1 MPKDKE
7 RHGVPWSGGCRKK
20 GCVLPL
26 NHSGPCKKGAIEE
39 EDYEVEYIAD
49 ERSVGKRIEY
59 LVKWRGWPS
68 ADNTWEPRE
77 SLLDTCAKG
86 LLVWE
91 RLRERGWGRGKHG
104 EAAEKKRLR
113 GEISREIEAE
123 EKEKAIA
130 AKEAEKEKAI
140 AAKEAEKAKER
151 EAAQQQREADKARR
165 AAEKEAAR
173 REREG
178 ARDAARAL
186 KAAAAARRGAER
198 LERARAHQAS
208 VASWWDADAG
218 QEEGDGAVAG
228 REEAGAAR
236 RPKRPRERSE
246 RGGLHL
252 VTLPMA
258 SVLLRPA
265 CVLHG
270 CGGEGVRCTE
280 AQARG
285 GGKHASPGKQTAP
298 GKQGSPG
305 RSTTQDSPARGR
317 SEPGS
322 TALRCTRCGTTWQSS
337 WWATYLE
344 RASTLEQAS
353 NLERASTLEGASS
366 LEGPSSLTSERASHS
381 EEVGSDMSGMRAGGV
396 GACGVGTGCA
406 KAAEAEAGPLGR
418 GSDEVARSCAE
429 AARRCGEA
437 PLPKSKRPTLI
448 DKVPSKQP
456 VPDEKGPKQL
466 QPNEKGPKQLPRSPR
481 LKELPPPA
489 AASPRSN
496 APKEKAPSP
505 LPRSNQLP
513 RSPRL
518 KELRQHPAGED
529 APDKDAAGKGLRLSK
544 GISRDLQQL
553 QDHNM
558 PGPEDDAPNTFMP
571 SRAEARCAP
580 MNLLPPP
587 PTASA
592 AAAAAATAGAKGGKA
607 KGSFGCP
614 RCRWAPRGCDRC
626 WGEGD
631 PGRRV
636 RART

>member
-7 RHGVPWSGGCRKK
+7 RFSFGIPWSGGCRKK

-77 SLLDTCAKG
+77 NLLDTCAKG

-218 QEEGDGAVAG
+218 QEEGDAVAG
-228 REEAGAAR
+228 REEVGAAR

-285 GGKHASPGKQTAP
+285 GTKHASPGKQTAP
-298 GKQGSPG
+298 GKHGSPG

-317 SEPGS
+317 PEPGS

-353 NLERASTLEGASS
+353 NLERASTSEGASS
-366 LEGPSSLTSERASHS
+366 LEGPSSLTSESASHS
-381 EEVGSDMSGMRAGGV
+381 EEVGSGMSGMRAGGV
-396 GACGVGTGCA
+396 GACGLGTGCA
-406 KAAEAEAGPLGR
+406 EAAEAEAGPLGR
-418 GSDEVARSCAE
+418 GSDEVVRSCAE

-437 PLPKSKRPTLI
+437 PLPKSKRP
-448 DKVPSKQP
+448 
-456 VPDEKGPKQL
+456 KQL
-466 QPNEKGPKQLPRSPR
+466 QPNENGPKQLPSRPR

-489 AASPRSN
+489 AACPRSR

-513 RSPRL
+513 RSPHL
-518 KELRQHPAGED
+518 KELQQHPAGED
-529 APDKDAAGKGLRLSK
+529 AAGKDAAGKDAAGKGLRLSK
-544 GISRDLQQL
+544 GISRELQQL

>member
-1 MPKDKE
+1 MD
-7 RHGVPWSGGCRKK
+7 
-20 GCVLPL
+20 
-26 NHSGPCKKGAIEE
+26 
-39 EDYEVEYIAD
+39 
-49 ERSVGKRIEY
+49 
-59 LVKWRGWPS
+59 
-68 ADNTWEPRE
+68 
-77 SLLDTCAKG
+77 
-86 LLVWE
+86 
-91 RLRERGWGRGKHG
+91 
-104 EAAEKKRLR
+104 
-113 GEISREIEAE
+113 
-123 EKEKAIA
+123 
-130 AKEAEKEKAI
+130 
-140 AAKEAEKAKER
+140 
-151 EAAQQQREADKARR
+151 
-165 AAEKEAAR
+165 
-173 REREG
+173 
-178 ARDAARAL
+178 
-186 KAAAAARRGAER
+186 
-198 LERARAHQAS
+198 
-208 VASWWDADAG
+208 
-218 QEEGDGAVAG
+218 
-228 REEAGAAR
+228 
-236 RPKRPRERSE
+236 
-246 RGGLHL
+246 
-252 VTLPMA
+252 
-258 SVLLRPA
+258 
-265 CVLHG
+265 
-270 CGGEGVRCTE
+270 
-280 AQARG
+280 
-285 GGKHASPGKQTAP
+285 
-298 GKQGSPG
+298 
-305 RSTTQDSPARGR
+305 
-317 SEPGS
+317 
-322 TALRCTRCGTTWQSS
+322 
-337 WWATYLE
+337 
-344 RASTLEQAS
+344 
-353 NLERASTLEGASS
+353 
-366 LEGPSSLTSERASHS
+366 GPSSLTSERASHS

-529 APDKDAAGKGLRLSK
+529 AAGKDAAGKGLRLSK